1 MAITAIKKITKIKST
16 KDLRII
22 AAKKEKKEAK
32 EAAAETVSEHES
44 LKSSALLSE
53 MASLS
58 TDKLTENGA
67 YAHSSTKNPLL
78 DFFGRCGALRKRR
91 TEDVLRLFMAA
102 FDYDETHA
110 MKALFYTR
118 DIRGGQGERR
128 TFRTIIR
135 HLANSHPDA
144 IARNIELI
152 PEYGRFDDL
161 YEFVGTPL
169 EDLAFSVIAKQW
181 NADAEALA
189 AGQYTKVSL
198 LAKWLKSENASSR
211 KTKELAK
218 LTYEHLDMSP
228 KEYRQS
234 LTAFRSV
241 IHIVETAMS
250 SGRWDSIDYSK
261 LPSLA
266 HKKYRAAFARHDE
279 DGYKSYLESLK
290 QGKTKIN
297 ASTLYPYDLVK
308 AYTQKGYYLSES
320 KVNETVEAQWK
331 ALPNYITGDD
341 SFLVMVDTSGS
352 MYPDAICSSVGL
364 GIYFAERAKGIFK
377 NHFITFSDNPRLV
390 EIPHGANSTLQDKIL
405 KVLDPNYVG
414 YSTNLE
420 AAFDM
425 LLKAAIKG
433 KVPQS
438 DMPRAIVAI
447 SDMEIDAAYPC
458 PCKYG
463 ESSNPTDFTTLM
475 EEKFKKAGYKMPTL
489 VYWNVEAR
497 QDTFHAEQNDNVRF
511 VSGQSASTFKTLCE
525 DCDSF
530 DAVALMLRVL
540 DGERYGGIR

>member
-16 KDLRII
+16 KDLKLI
-22 AAKKEKKEAK
+22 AAKKK
-32 EAAAETVSEHES
+32 EAATEAVSEHES
-44 LKSSALLSE
+44 LKSSALLSG

-78 DFFGRCGALRKRR
+78 DFFGQCGALRKRR
-91 TEDVLRLFMAA
+91 TEDIIRLFMAA
-102 FDYDETHA
+102 FAYDETHA
-110 MKALFYTR
+110 LKALFYTR

-218 LTYEHLDMSP
+218 LTYKHLDISP

-250 SGRWDSIDYSK
+250 SGHWDSIDYSK

-308 AYTQKGYYLSES
+308 AYTQKGYCKLD
-320 KVNETVEAQWK
+320 ETVEAQWK

-341 SFLVMVDTSGS
+341 SFLVMADTSGS
-352 MYPDAICSSVGL
+352 MYPDALCSSVGL

-390 EIPHGANSTLQDKIL
+390 ELPHAANSTLQDKIL

-414 YSTNLE
+414 YNTNLE

-425 LLKAAIKG
+425 LLKAAING

-438 DMPRAIVAI
+438 DMPRAIVVI
-447 SDMEIDAAYPC
+447 SDMEIDAAYGYPC
-458 PCKYG
+458 DYG
-463 ESSNPTDFTTLM
+463 ESSGPTDFTTLM
-475 EEKFKKAGYKMPTL
+475 AERFEKSGYKMPTL

-540 DGERYGGIR
+540 DGERYEGVR

>member
-16 KDLRII
+16 KDLKLI
-22 AAKKEKKEAK
+22 AAKKK
-32 EAAAETVSEHES
+32 EAATEAVSEHES
-44 LKSSALLSE
+44 LKSSALLSG

-78 DFFGRCGALRKRR
+78 DFFGQCGALRKRR
-91 TEDVLRLFMAA
+91 TEDIIRLFMAA
-102 FDYDETHA
+102 FAYDETHA
-110 MKALFYTR
+110 LKALFYTR

-218 LTYEHLDMSP
+218 LTYKHLDISP

-250 SGRWDSIDYSK
+250 SGHWDSIDYSK

-308 AYTQKGYYLSES
+308 AYTQKGYCKLD
-320 KVNETVEAQWK
+320 ETVEAQWK

-341 SFLVMVDTSGS
+341 SFLVMADTSGS

-390 EIPHGANSTLQDKIL
+390 ELPHAANSTLQDKIL

-425 LLKAAIKG
+425 LLKAAING

-438 DMPRAIVAI
+438 DMPRAIVVI
-447 SDMEIDAAYPC
+447 SDMEIDAAYDYPC
-458 PCKYG
+458 DYG
-463 ESSNPTDFTTLM
+463 EFSGPTDFTTLM
-475 EEKFKKAGYKMPTL
+475 AERFEKAGYKMPTL